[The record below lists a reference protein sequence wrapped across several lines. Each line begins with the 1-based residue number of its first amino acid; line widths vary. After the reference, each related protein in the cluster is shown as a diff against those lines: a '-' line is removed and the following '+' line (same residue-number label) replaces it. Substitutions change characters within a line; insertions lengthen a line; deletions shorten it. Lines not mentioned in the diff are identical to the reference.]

1 MDDLSKNNLSADV
14 VNGLDDALAEVLPG
28 YMTLDRDL
36 ILEHGLTAS
45 LVGLDGEGRLLLVME
60 SARMISLE
68 GDDLVLVALDALAWA
83 LAHRGLLA
91 RHVGGE
97 AIDIDAPP
105 RIVLV
110 CDEIRPAVLRR
121 LGALPSSCIQL
132 FERREL
138 CTSGARSTYL
148 LPVGPKE
155 PELRELSS
163 AAPAKGFLGGLDDE
177 ERRLAELLLRRIDR
191 LDETLECTG
200 GESGIRWL
208 LAGDEICDIATGPDG
223 LIGTV
228 PGEEIDMVLSGELD
242 VDQFV
247 EAMIVRYLSMGQGLG
262 EAGSPLLQAT

>member
-1 MDDLSKNNLSADV
+1 MDDLSENTLSADV
-14 VNGLDDALAEVLPG
+14 ANGLDDAIAEVLPG

-36 ILEHGLTAS
+36 LLDNGLTAS
-45 LVGLDGEGRLLLVME
+45 LVGLDGERRLLLVLE
-60 SARMISLE
+60 SARMISPE
-68 GDDLVLVALDALAWA
+68 EEDLVLLVLDALAWA

-91 RHVGGE
+91 RHLGGE

-121 LGALPSSCIQL
+121 LGALPSACIQL

-148 LPVGPKE
+148 LPMGPKE
-155 PELRELSS
+155 PESRELSS
-163 AAPAKGFLGGLDDE
+163 AAPAKGFLGGLEDE
-177 ERRLAELLLRRIDR
+177 ERKLAELLFRRIDR
-191 LDETLECTG
+191 LDEALECTG

-208 LAGDEICDIATGPDG
+208 LAGDEICDLATGPDG

-228 PGEEIDMVLSGELD
+228 PGEELDMVLAGELD
-242 VDQFV
+242 VDHFV
-247 EAMIVRYLSMGQGLG
+247 EAMLLRYLSMGQGLS
-262 EAGSPLLQAT
+262 EASKSPLRAT